1 MRLGSCRV
9 QFKGEGVEQL
19 GDDINMNLYIKNI
32 EDIKNACIKKEI
44 DYPPAYYR
52 TSITECGNI
61 VIDVYSEDEIR
72 REDYGKE

>member
-44 DYPPAYYR
+44 DYDYDV
-52 TSITECGNI
+52 SITVPISGIHYYEGFFKRNYTAYVMINI
-61 VIDVYSEDEIR
+61 
-72 REDYGKE
+72 